1 MKRTYKAER
10 VTARAGYLGI
20 QVTVEVGTTL
30 RFVEVKVPWSLVA
43 DAHQGITEGMERV
56 FLERI
61 RRVEDHL
68 QPRLPGID

>member
-10 VTARAGYLGI
+10 VTARERYLGI
-20 QVTVEVGTTL
+20 QVTVEVGTTI
-30 RFVEVKVPWSLVA
+30 RFVEVKVPWPMIA
-43 DAHQGITEGMERV
+43 DQHQGISDGMERV

-61 RRVEDHL
+61 RAHEDHL